1 MKVIIS
7 PAKKMKIA
15 YDEKKEITTPVFFNK
30 AKKLAKIIKK
40 FSPMEIESIMKVN
53 PKIAMETF
61 IYYNDF
67 FDFKHEIPAIL
78 SYNGLQYTHIKAE
91 EFKEE
96 DYEFVNSTIR
106 VISGLY
112 GILKPYDGICPYRL
126 EMQCKLDIDGKNL
139 YKFWADSI
147 YKELYK
153 NNEEVINLASKEYSK
168 VITPY
173 LKDEDKFITIDFKS
187 FHKGKIRTI
196 ATEAK
201 MLRGEMVRYI
211 VNKKIN
217 NSDKLKEFCY
227 NGYSF
232 SEEYSNENNFVF
244 FKI

>member
-1 MKVIIS
+1 MI
-7 PAKKMKIA
+7 
-15 YDEKKEITTPVFFNK
+15 
-30 AKKLAKIIKK
+30 
-40 FSPMEIESIMKVN
+40 
-53 PKIAMETF
+53 
-61 IYYNDF
+61 F
-67 FDFKHEIPAIL
+67 FDFKQDNFPAIL
-78 SYNGLQYTHIKAE
+78 SYNGLQYNHIKAE

-96 DYEFVNSTIR
+96 DYDFVNSTIR
-106 VISGLY
+106 IISGLY

-139 YKFWADSI
+139 YKFWGDSI

-153 NNEEVINLASKEYSK
+153 DNEEVINLASKEYSK

-173 LKDEDKFITIDFKS
+173 LKDEDKFITVDFKC

-201 MLRGEMVRYI
+201 MLRGEMVKYI
-211 VNKKIN
+211 IDKKIN
-217 NSDKLKEFCY
+217 NSDNLKEFCY
-227 NGYSF
+227 NGYNF